1 MKEIILTQ
9 WLPASGKT
17 TWAKKHVEENA
28 WWERFNKDDIRKE
41 LSKRD
46 VSTSLDVKSF
56 ENVVKEMERSRVEEA
71 MKRGVNIIVDNTHL
85 IYKKTKCN
93 VHISFYRE
101 LAEKYGYNFSIKQ
114 FNVSVDECKKR
125 NALREGKERV
135 PDEVYDRIIK
145 DNKIPSEFPEN
156 PSYIPYDPSLPDCII
171 LDIDWTLAHMNGKRT
186 PYEYSKVHL
195 DDANKHLIGIIDR
208 IRYSWCWGHWCEHS
222 EVKTIVVS
230 GRKDECFM
238 ETNIWLR
245 ENKIRHS
252 DLYMRKS
259 WDNREDSIV
268 KQEIYDAHIKGKY
281 NVLAVFDDRNRVV
294 DMWRRN
300 WLLTLQVWYGDF

>member
-17 TWAKKHVEENA
+17 TWAKKHIEENT

-41 LSKRD
+41 FSDRDISK
-46 VSTSLDVKSF
+46 SLNVREF
-56 ENVVKEMERSRVEEA
+56 ENVVKDIERSRVEEA

-93 VHISFYRE
+93 VHINFYRE
-101 LAEKYGYNFSIKQ
+101 LAEKYWYNFSIKQ

-125 NALREGKERV
+125 NALREGSERV
-135 PDEVYDRIIK
+135 PDEVYDRMIK

-156 PSYIPYDPSLPDCII
+156 PSYIQHNQDLSDCII

-186 PYEYSKVHL
+186 PYEYDKVHL
-195 DDANKHLIGIIDR
+195 DDVNLYLRWLINIIATSAPSVS
-208 IRYSWCWGHWCEHS
+208 IF
-222 EVKTIVVS
+222 IVS
-230 GRKDECFM
+230 GRKDDCFS
-238 ETNIWLR
+238 ETCRWLYDNNIKHDAL
-245 ENKIRHS
+245 
-252 DLYMRKS
+252 LMRKS
-259 WDNREDSIV
+259 NDTREDSIV
-268 KQEIYDAHIKGKY
+268 KQEIYNRHIKWKY

-300 WLLTLQVWYGDF
+300 GLFTLQVWYGDF